1 MQVITCCF
9 LGGFG
14 GPDPLVEESTH
25 QEEPKSS
32 AAGETKK
39 VEKDR
44 EEDLTDDELGLGDPL
59 VEESLTEEDLERE
72 WKEEEERKIRLKEGE
87 REDKA
92 LNIWVR
98 KANKKCR
105 KSHPVIVCSFSVA

>member
-1 MQVITCCF
+1 M
-9 LGGFG
+9 
-14 GPDPLVEESTH
+14 EESTNL
-25 QEEPKSS
+25 EGPKSTD
-32 AAGETKK
+32 AGEAKK
-39 VEKDR
+39 VEKDK

-87 REDKA
+87 RKDKA

-98 KANKKCR
+98 KANQKCT
-105 KSHPVIVCSFSVA
+105 KSHPVIACFFFQMVKGRMEIFNPFTP